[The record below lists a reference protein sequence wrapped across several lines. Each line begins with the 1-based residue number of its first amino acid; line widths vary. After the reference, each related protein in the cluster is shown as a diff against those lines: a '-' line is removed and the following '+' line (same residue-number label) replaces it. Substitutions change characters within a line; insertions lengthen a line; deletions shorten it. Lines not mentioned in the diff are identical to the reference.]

1 MLNKWT
7 TGTLFRGK
15 KKWTGID
22 NNEPDLILHNDLLKY
37 KAYTEE

>member
-1 MLNKWT
+1 MDYWNTIQEL
-7 TGTLFRGK
+7 